1 MKIYMGPY
9 RSWYISPYMLTE
21 RLKIFGVSEERRD
34 AIAEYLRGTWV
45 NTFCE
50 WVAAHPLLKRK
61 IKIRIDHYDIWSMDE
76 TIYSIVHPML
86 VKLKLTKVGAPYVE
100 DSDVPEHLRSTAAPA
115 KKNEW
120 DIDDYHF
127 DRFDWVLDEMIWAFD
142 TVARNKE
149 EDIYYSTRPRKRGTE
164 LLKIMQDRKQN
175 ANRLFGVYL
184 SSLWD

>member
-9 RSWYISPYMLTE
+9 RSLYISPYMLTDC
-21 RLKIFGVSEERRD
+21 LKIFGVSEERRD
-34 AIAEYLRGTWV
+34 TIAVYLCDTWV

-50 WVAAHPLLKRK
+50 WVMARSIFKRR
-61 IKIRIDHYDIWSMDE
+61 IKIRIDHYDIWNMDE

-86 VKLKLTKVGAPYVE
+86 IQLKLKKCGAPYVK

-127 DRFDWVLDEMIWAFD
+127 DRFNWILDEMIWAFD
-142 TVARNKE
+142 TDARNKE
-149 EDIYYSTRPRKRGTE
+149 KDIYFSILPEERGRE
-164 LLKIMQDRKQN
+164 LLEIMQDRKQN

>member
-1 MKIYMGPY
+1 
-9 RSWYISPYMLTE
+9 
-21 RLKIFGVSEERRD
+21 
-34 AIAEYLRGTWV
+34 
-45 NTFCE
+45 
-50 WVAAHPLLKRK
+50 
-61 IKIRIDHYDIWSMDE
+61 MDD
-76 TIYSIVHPML
+76 TIYIIVHPML
-86 VKLKLTKVGAPYVE
+86 VKLKLKKHGAPYVE

-120 DIDDYHF
+120 DTDDYHF